1 MILNVSISIDRLESC
16 LKSINKKL
24 SASSI
29 QDLKKFEQYLQDLYE
44 NLTIIDHSRSLSI
57 LSLLSTSLEI
67 IISSTKKHEVQEIF
81 ISILLL
87 NSLEVYSR
95 TFTSPDSFSKKVH
108 KKIFS
113 ISHKLIPSLLQTENP
128 SIFNQIYWVKSRSSA
143 FPMDSSLLQLL
154 IIFNLTKAQ
163 FFHYDEE
170 DLKKLYLFFL
180 LSVKNDEQF
189 CLSILSEKSLVSSE
203 KFVNLLSLLE
213 ILSENHSIS
222 LLVQESREKIKECF
236 LMTSKLILI
245 NSEEIRG
252 LALDPEELL
261 KKLFCAMGR
270 FLLRFTSSYAIY
282 QYFYD
287 VPVIMTHLL
296 LAEFPDYESLAL
308 YQILKTQ
315 VLQILFYFYSE
326 KFGKFPESVQ
336 IGIEDLLLTNFLF
349 ENNSFEQQEL
359 WDKTFAVVCDNL
371 PSIDSL
377 IKSISSSISQ
387 NKGNYS
393 YLSGI
398 NQLVNSMLSTNK
410 KLIDESTFFYLISE
424 ILNEIKSTFDV
435 SIKQMLYQ
443 ILSFVLEFVELGED
457 HLIKVFNCFY
467 FEILPNDLEN
477 SSFFPGILSNLLKL
491 AKRPA
496 IEFILKHVSES
507 KLVDFVYIFKLVV
520 SKLVLGKNVNVVLE
534 NLIQAGLFDICILK
548 LKDFEEDNQGA
559 AKWVD
564 FWEIIKIFRICRKSK
579 YGFRAE
585 FVVEKFRK
593 YEFDVKQKII
603 RETSESLLEIVINQD
618 DQTIRCPA
626 FCQVVVEYLFSC
638 DQSNEK
644 YLELLNVVKC
654 TNELFMFSQNQ
665 FLAIALYHVNNCP
678 ENRTIDEISGVIIK
692 SIQTSICLKDFND
705 LIGVINRPGHCR
717 RHFLL
722 KVLRNSLSMKNKA
735 LSISRSLILPSKEV
749 IEISLNH
756 ARLGLAQLKSF
767 SFYFWIFVMTDSHLL
782 DISIPNEVL
791 SLDIKNLQLFI
802 KFNNIIHSESEP
814 IESNTWYLI
823 SFSSTLLKSDRRCS
837 IFLSSTSKVLFRK
850 DFTIKCCSSNEVKQ
864 VRFSHYDLLSPSMTS
879 TNPNSSI
886 KSSENSS
893 RNRIKNFYLSSKVLT
908 NKEVLE
914 LCKISWRYS
923 LLGYPN
929 HEDIDIKQ
937 VSELRESFI
946 LTWEEI
952 IEKFSIKKVFFSN
965 SHIFDVVR
973 AYPPTRL
980 LFELC
985 HETQDLKELFEI
997 FNICERIICF
1007 SNFFSIINNDFIRFL
1022 GHYFNIKLIDV
1033 RLNEVFL
1040 DIIKSAPDK
1049 YNKILFNSYLLNS
1062 KSTFLL
1068 QQSRR
1073 MEEVVSKFTKLKILN
1088 KINLMK
1094 FCRLIHGLPF
1104 ESCVNYLQSYLNKNI
1119 EKHEEEIVAVIIHL
1133 IHTDNIFMIK
1143 CFLEVIIQDSIRIN
1157 LDSKLFVVLLFIIEE
1172 KHDTELQIS
1181 LIKVLCCKISERDED
1196 KPEKIVNLV
1205 SQILPDLISKN
1216 LFEFLL
1222 LEGMNSNKY
1231 KVKIKIA
1238 MVNIALS
1245 RVRLIKDMSQ
1255 LEFLIKVL
1263 KNHSD
1268 KIVEFIY
1275 LNDLFPSWIIFAVK
1289 CFGFTRELVEIT
1301 KIVLVSVVNKENQDL
1316 GKLQEIFTEIPNTEI
1331 YLFMVSQLVD
1341 QTLMKFFQIFCILW
1355 VFPVDFIKQNL
1366 HEILKVL
1373 QELRK
1378 NEKFMKAVEDSL
1390 EIKYISNK
1398 LIDSDDGTS
1407 CLISGEIIKFYA
1419 YLIKINKYSP
1429 NVSEII
1435 QDLDAYLSTPS
1446 VKYLTKFYQTSINE
1460 LKSKESCEFYVSI
1473 FLYYSI
1479 VKSFYKTPNI
1489 WTEFLLKFT
1498 QNSNI
1503 FKKLSII
1510 MNENLSKSLF
1520 YRITISKS
1528 TAIIPT
1534 GALSM
1539 SSIENTSINEFDD
1552 YCFGFDY
1559 DALKENSKICEILF
1573 EQNQT
1578 PIFNIIDKNNP
1589 TWKVLYN
1596 SLAIATKNYSK
1607 LDTRWRTGIYST
1619 YTEVYET
1626 FDSSNISKTL
1636 MQLKKDPWFQ
1646 DYLEKSEKES
1656 YKVQYDLAQF
1666 HKISKRNLQTL
1677 QAPRAHSIT
1686 IRQRYDKQG
1695 RWVFLKRKSSKP
1707 PNEPSHLELPSMS
1720 KARTQ
1725 FVFEDSEPFIMDLI
1739 MGYSFCEVYQADLS
1753 PVFSCAADYI
1763 KIQGTCFGKITI
1775 SKFFFEFI
1783 SNFDQKPSESS
1794 YIFSSPECVMILKQ
1808 IRHIFKFSEIS
1819 QLVLRKFIHQSTSF
1833 ELVLGSGRSFLFNVF
1848 KEDVRKQ
1855 VVALIE
1861 NHSHIQVLG
1870 KNFDS
1875 DLKQVT
1881 QDWKKGK
1888 ISNFEYLMWLNKVA
1902 GRSMHDLS
1910 QYPVFP
1916 WVVIESS
1923 SGLNEEVLFR
1933 NLAFPV
1939 RAQSEKAREDGLNKY
1954 LSWQDELVSPFI
1966 YGSHYSNSAIV
1977 VHYLL
1982 RLEPYTTQA
1991 KALHSGCFDVGDRL
2005 FYSIENAWNSTQMG
2019 GGDCKEMIPELFYQ
2033 PWCLFSY
2040 SGQSFGRTQA
2050 GVEVR
2055 HLTCPAW
2062 AASNWDFV
2070 KKHRIFLESALASAG
2085 LPAWIDLVFGN
2096 KQKGEKALQAC
2107 NVFCPETYDDYFVN
2121 QRFRLRPVDLIPM
2134 IEKIYHFGQTPCQV
2148 FKDKP
2153 HVKKDDTNS
2162 DNFYGKW
2169 SLTENEFSVSER
2181 EERKKGVFI
2190 AGYVLKNSVI
2200 SLRATEG
2207 QILIS
2212 KVPLKSLEEG
2222 AYLGYTEYSLKQVT
2236 ICDYLDYE
2244 EDLRKIL
2251 KFSCKT
2257 FSIFNEKILISGLH
2271 RSCSLYLHSLKGELL
2286 EVLYFH
2292 TEIITAVSCSDQM
2305 IFSGSLDGS
2314 LVSWSQSKSGHFTYK
2329 QSYSGHNSPI
2339 LQIEVLSSYQIILS
2353 SSQSSKILLHD
2364 LRSNEILVNLNLSSD
2379 LIKVSELGFI
2389 CVSFTNQ
2396 LKFLHITGEHI
2407 YEETLQQPPNF
2418 ISFTKSGDSC
2428 IVTLNDQ
2435 VIIKDPT
2442 DQRYNKS
2449 LFAAKVFMAQPHTS
2463 NKSIV
2468 IWKNFYNES
2477 ALCVG
2482 KADVKMLRKNF
2493 ANNIT

>member
-1 MILNVSISIDRLESC
+1 MILNISISIDRLESC
-16 LKSINKKL
+16 LKSITKKH

-81 ISILLL
+81 ICILLL

-95 TFTSPDSFSKKVH
+95 VFSSPDSYSKKVH
-108 KKIFS
+108 KKVFS
-113 ISHKLIPSLLQTENP
+113 ISHKLILNLLQPETP
-128 SIFNQIYWVKSRSSA
+128 SSASPIYWVKSKSSP
-143 FPMDSSLLQLL
+143 FPVDSSLLQLL
-154 IIFNLTKAQ
+154 IIINLTKAQ

-180 LSVKNDEQF
+180 LSVKNDEEF
-189 CLSILSEKSLVSSE
+189 CLSILSEKSLVTSE
-203 KFVNLLSLLE
+203 KFVNLLSFLE
-213 ILSENHSIS
+213 FLSENHSIS
-222 LLVQESREKIKECF
+222 LLVQESREKLKECF
-236 LMTSKLILI
+236 LMTSKLILLH
-245 NSEEIRG
+245 SEEIRG

-261 KKLFCAMGR
+261 KGLFAAMGR

-296 LAEFPDYESLAL
+296 LAEFPNYESLGL
-308 YQILKTQ
+308 YQMLKTQ
-315 VLQILFYFYSE
+315 ILRILFDFYSE
-326 KFGKFPESVQ
+326 KFGKFAESIQ

-359 WDKTFAVVCDNL
+359 WDQTFAVVCDNL
-371 PSIDSL
+371 PSLDSL

-410 KLIDESTFFYLISE
+410 RLIDEATFFYLISE
-424 ILNEIKSTFDV
+424 ILNEIKSALDV
-435 SIKQMLYQ
+435 SIRQMLYQ
-443 ILSFVLEFVELGED
+443 ILSFVLEFVELGEE
-457 HLIKVFNCFY
+457 HLIKVFTCFN
-467 FEILPNDLEN
+467 FDILPNDLEN
-477 SSFFPGILSNLLKL
+477 SSFFPGILSNLLKH
-491 AKRPA
+491 ARRPT
-496 IEFILKHVSES
+496 IEFILKQVAES
-507 KLVDFVYIFKLVV
+507 RLVDFVYVLKLAV
-520 SKLVLGKNVNVVLE
+520 SKLVLGSNVNTVLD
-534 NLIQAGLFDICILK
+534 NLTQAGLFDICIEK
-548 LKDFEEDNQGA
+548 LKSFEENEQGV

-564 FWEIIKIFRICRKSK
+564 FWDIVKNFRSYKK
-579 YGFRAE
+579 AKLGFRAE
-585 FVVEKFRK
+585 VVVEKFRK
-593 YEFDVKQKII
+593 YGLDAKQKII
-603 RETSESLLEIVINQD
+603 AETTESLLDVVINQD
-618 DQTIRCPA
+618 DQTVRCQA
-626 FCQVVVEYLFSC
+626 CCQVVVEYLFSC
-638 DQSNEK
+638 EQGNQK
-644 YLELLNVVKC
+644 YLELVNAIRL
-654 TNELFMFSQNQ
+654 TNELFIFSQNQ
-665 FLAIALYHVNNCP
+665 FLSIALHYISHYP
-678 ENRTIDEISGVIIK
+678 ANRTIDEVSGVIIK
-692 SIQTSICLKDFND
+692 SIQTSISLKDFND
-705 LIGVINRPGHCR
+705 LIALINVPGSTR

-735 LSISRSLILPSKEV
+735 LSVSRSLILPSKEI
-749 IEISLNH
+749 IEFSLNH
-756 ARLGLAQLKSF
+756 ARFGLSQLKSF

-782 DISIPNEVL
+782 DLSIPNEVL

-802 KFNNIIHSESEP
+802 RFNNIIHCESDP
-814 IESNTWYLI
+814 VESNTWYLI

-837 IFLSSTSKVLFRK
+837 IFLSSTSKVLFRR
-850 DFTIKCCSSNEVKQ
+850 DFTVKCCSSNEVKLI
-864 VRFSHYDLLSPSMTS
+864 RFSHCDPLAPSIPSSLSSPSAKPTQC
-879 TNPNSSI
+879 N
-886 KSSENSS
+886 S
-893 RNRIKNFYLSSKVLT
+893 RNRIKNFYMSSKAIS

-980 LFELC
+980 LYELC

-1049 YNKILFNSYLLNS
+1049 YNKILFNSYLLNT

-1094 FCRLIHGLPF
+1094 FCRLIHGLPL

-1133 IHTDNIFMIK
+1133 MHTDNIFMIK
-1143 CFLEVIIQDSIRIN
+1143 CFLELIIQDSIRIN

-1181 LIKVLCCKISERDED
+1181 LIKVLCCKISEKDED

-1205 SQILPDLISKN
+1205 SQILPDLISKD

-1245 RVRLIKDMSQ
+1245 RAKSIKDLSQ
-1255 LEFLIKVL
+1255 LEFLIEIL

-1289 CFGFTRELVEIT
+1289 RFGYTRELVEIT
-1301 KIVLVSVVNKENQDL
+1301 KAVLVSVVNKENQDL

-1331 YLFMVSQLVD
+1331 YLFMVSQLID

-1355 VFPVDFIKQNL
+1355 VFPVEFMKQNL
-1366 HEILKVL
+1366 DEILKVL
-1373 QELRK
+1373 QGLRK

-1398 LIDSDDGTS
+1398 LIDSDDDTS

-1419 YLIKINKYSP
+1419 YLIKLNKSSLHVP
-1429 NVSEII
+1429 KII
-1435 QDLDAYLSTPS
+1435 QDLDDYLSTPS
-1446 VKYLTKFYQTSINE
+1446 VKYLSKFYQTSINE
-1460 LKSKESCEFYVSI
+1460 LKSKESCEFYVTI

-1479 VKSFYKTPNI
+1479 VKNFYRAPSI

-1498 QNSNI
+1498 QNSNV
-1503 FKKLSII
+1503 FKKISLI

-1528 TAIIPT
+1528 TAILPT

-1573 EQNQT
+1573 EQNQA
-1578 PIFNIIDKNNP
+1578 PIFNILEKNNP

-1596 SLAIATKNYSK
+1596 SLAVATKNYSK

-1619 YTEVYET
+1619 YAEVYET

-1636 MQLKKDPWFQ
+1636 MQLKNDPWFQ

-1656 YKVQYDLAQF
+1656 YKVQYDLAQYS
-1666 HKISKRNLQTL
+1666 KISNRNLSTL
-1677 QAPRAHSIT
+1677 HSTKPQSIT
-1686 IRQRYDKQG
+1686 IRQRFDKQG
-1695 RWVFLKRKSSKP
+1695 RWVFLKRKTSKLP
-1707 PNEPSHLELPSMS
+1707 LQASQLELPSMS
-1720 KARTQ
+1720 RARTQ
-1725 FVFEDSEPFIMDLI
+1725 FVFDESEPFIMDLI
-1739 MGYSFCEVYQADLS
+1739 MGYSFCEVYQPDLS
-1753 PVFSCAADYI
+1753 PVFSCVADYI
-1763 KIQGTCFGKITI
+1763 KIQGTCYGKITI
-1775 SKFFFEFI
+1775 SKFFFEFS
-1783 SNFDQKPSESS
+1783 SNSDQKPAEAN
-1794 YIFSSPECVMILKQ
+1794 YIFSSPECVMILKR

-1819 QLVLRKFIHQSTSF
+1819 QLILRKFIHQSTSF
-1833 ELVLGSGRSFLFNVF
+1833 ELVLCSGKSFLFNVF
-1848 KEDVRKQ
+1848 KEDIRKQ
-1855 VVALIE
+1855 VLSLIE

-1888 ISNFEYLMWLNKVA
+1888 ISNFEYLMWVNKVS

-1916 WVVIESS
+1916 WVVTEPGTY
-1923 SGLNEEVLFR
+1923 SGEEVLYR

-1939 RAQSEKAREDGLNKY
+1939 RAQSEKSREEGLNKY

-1966 YGSHYSNSAIV
+1966 YGAHYSNSAIV

-1982 RLEPYTTQA
+1982 RLEPYTSQA

-2005 FYSIENAWNSTQMG
+2005 FYSLESAWSSTQMG

-2040 SGQSFGRTQA
+2040 NGQSFGKTQT
-2050 GVEVR
+2050 GIEIR
-2055 HLTCPAW
+2055 HLQTSLW
-2062 AASNWDFV
+2062 AASNWDLI
-2070 KKHRIFLESALASAG
+2070 KKHRIFLESASSSAG

-2096 KQKGEKALQAC
+2096 RQKGEKALQAC
-2107 NVFCPETYDDYFVN
+2107 NVFCPETYDDYFVA
-2121 QRFRLRPVDLIPM
+2121 QRFRLRPVDLIPI
-2134 IEKIYHFGQTPCQV
+2134 IEKIYHFGQTPSQV
-2148 FKDKP
+2148 FKDKS

-2162 DNFYGKW
+2162 DNFYSKW
-2169 SLTENEFSVSER
+2169 SLTDNEFCVSER
-2181 EERKKGVFI
+2181 EERKKGLFI

-2200 SLRATEG
+2200 SLRLTDG
-2207 QILIS
+2207 QIYIS
-2212 KVPLKSLEEG
+2212 KVSLKSLDEG
-2222 AYLGYTEYSLKQVT
+2222 AYLGYTEYSLKQFTV
-2236 ICDYLDYE
+2236 CDYHDYE
-2244 EDLRKIL
+2244 DELRKTL
-2251 KFSCKT
+2251 KFSGKT
-2257 FSIFNEKILISGLH
+2257 FAIFNEKVLISGLH
-2271 RSCSLYLHSLKGELL
+2271 RSCSVCLHSLKGELL

-2292 TEIITAVSCSDQM
+2292 TEVVTAVNCSDSM

-2314 LVSWSQSKSGHFTYK
+2314 LVSWCQSNSGPFAYK
-2329 QSYSGHNSPI
+2329 QSYCGHHSPI
-2339 LQIEVLSSYQIILS
+2339 LQIEVLSSYQAILS
-2353 SSQSSKILLHD
+2353 SSQSRQILIHD
-2364 LRSNEILVNLNLSSD
+2364 LRSDEILVSLSLNSD
-2379 LIKVSELGFI
+2379 LMQVSELGFI
-2389 CVSFTNQ
+2389 CVSFSSH
-2396 LKFLHITGEHI
+2396 LKFLHITGELI
-2407 YEETLQQPPNF
+2407 YEEALQQPPNF

-2442 DQRYNKS
+2442 DQRYHKS
-2449 LFAAKVFMAQPHTS
+2449 LAAKGFMAQPHTS

-2468 IWKNFYNES
+2468 IWKNFLSES